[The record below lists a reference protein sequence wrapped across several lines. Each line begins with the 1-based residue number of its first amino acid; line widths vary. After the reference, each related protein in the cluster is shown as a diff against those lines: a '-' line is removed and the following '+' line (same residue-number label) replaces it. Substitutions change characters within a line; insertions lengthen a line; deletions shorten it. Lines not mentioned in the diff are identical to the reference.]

1 MCMWGI
7 FYGCYVML
15 KLGGQYSIEGCMA
28 LWKSFFKNFLCSL
41 FEWCKGAWTLKT
53 DRLIF

>member
-15 KLGGQYSIEGCMA
+15 KLGGQYSTEVVWLYEKA
-28 LWKSFFKNFLCSL
+28 SL
-41 FEWCKGAWTLKT
+41 RICYVVCLNVKVLEY
-53 DRLIF
+53 

>member
-15 KLGGQYSIEGCMA
+15 KLGGQYSIEGCMD